1 MEMEGDMIEII
12 CDSDDD
18 NKSKDNS
25 KKKAVI
31 RIPKNIKQ
39 IGDVSSD
46 EKIYIEDYAFSYIN
60 SIAYGFAGVEQS
72 GVLLGEYQKSSSE
85 KCLFIKGVVKAKN
98 IGQSKG
104 GLAFNENIWSGIY
117 SDIEKYFPNLEVI
130 GWFAAVP
137 GVTQERLEYLKKI
150 HLDNFAG
157 GMKTLYL
164 VDTYEKT
171 ENFYLYE
178 SGKLKK
184 QSGYV
189 CYYERNYE
197 MQEYMMEKRG
207 RRSVESRENDKVMQS
222 IRDIINNKEQYKHKK
237 KSINVGYV
245 AGSILAVI
253 VLVMGINL
261 MNSYEKMKKFDNS
274 LTNIANQISDIN
286 KDDTENAKD
295 AASSEIVPVNKLAGD
310 VYPTTQED
318 SSNANQDQNQTQ
330 NSEIDSQS
338 NNQTDNTDN
347 NQITVENNTQQ
358 ANSQNN
364 SNIQDKSDDSQ
375 STVSQDVSSDDNSK
389 AQNVNTEPSYATYI
403 VKKGDTIMSIC
414 KNYYGTIK
422 KYDEVAALNN
432 IDDVNKLYIGQEI
445 KLP

>member
-1 MEMEGDMIEII
+1 MIEII
-12 CDSDDD
+12 CDGGDD
-18 NKSKDNS
+18 NKSKNNS
-25 KKKAVI
+25 KTKTVI
-31 RIPKNIKQ
+31 RTPKNIKQ

-60 SIAYGFAGVEQS
+60 SLAYGLSGIEQS
-72 GVLLGEYQKSSSE
+72 GVLLGEYQKSKSQ

-98 IGQSKG
+98 IGQPKG

-150 HLDNFAG
+150 HLENFAG

-207 RRSVESRENDKVMQS
+207 RRSVESREKDKVMQS
-222 IRDIINNKEQYKHKK
+222 IRDIINNKEQYKHQKEK
-237 KSINVGYV
+237 KSINTIHV
-245 AGSILAVI
+245 AGSIMAVI
-253 VLVMGINL
+253 VLVIAINF
-261 MNSYEKMKKFDNS
+261 MNSYDRMKKLDSS
-274 LTNIANQISDIN
+274 LTNIANQISDMS
-286 KDDTENAKD
+286 KEDTENAKD
-295 AASSEIVPVNKLAGD
+295 AASSEIVPVNKLSGD
-310 VYPTTQED
+310 VYPTQQQDDNQGEAESDSEDITD
-318 SSNANQDQNQTQ
+318 SSENIDNTENQSNS
-330 NSEIDSQS
+330 NSEASTDSTKS
-338 NNQTDNTDN
+338 TS
-347 NQITVENNTQQ
+347 ENNTQS
-358 ANSQNN
+358 ANSDNN
-364 SNIQDKSDDSQ
+364 SNVQ
-375 STVSQDVSSDDNSK
+375 DDNSK
-389 AQNVNTEPSYATYI
+389 AQNTNAEPSYATYI

>member
-1 MEMEGDMIEII
+1 MIEII
-12 CDSDDD
+12 CDSGDD
-18 NKSKDNS
+18 NKSKNDS
-25 KKKAVI
+25 RKKAVI
-31 RIPKNIKQ
+31 RTPKNIKQ

-60 SIAYGFAGVEQS
+60 SLAYGLAGIEQS
-72 GVLLGEYQKSSSE
+72 GVLLGECQKSASE

-98 IGQSKG
+98 FGQTKSG
-104 GLAFNENIWSGIY
+104 IVFNENIWSGIY

-130 GWFAAVP
+130 GWFASIP

-150 HLDNFAG
+150 HLDNFSG

-164 VDTYEKT
+164 VDTHEKT

-207 RRSVESRENDKVMQS
+207 RRSIESNDKDKVMQS
-222 IRDIINNKEQYKHKK
+222 IREIINNKEQYKHKK
-237 KSINVGYV
+237 KDINIVYV

-253 VLVMGINL
+253 VLVIAINL
-261 MNSYEKMKKFDNS
+261 MNSYERMKKFDNS
-274 LTNIANQISDIN
+274 LTNIASQISDIS

-295 AASSEIVPVNKLAGD
+295 AASSEIVPVNKLSGD

-318 SSNANQDQNQTQ
+318 SEQQDQDTNSIESQVNNETLSQDSTQ
-330 NSEIDSQS
+330 VTI
-338 NNQTDNTDN
+338 
-347 NQITVENNTQQ
+347 ENDTQQ
-358 ANSQNN
+358 ANSDN
-364 SNIQDKSDDSQ
+364 SNIQDNSAESQ
-375 STVSQDVSSDDNSK
+375 NTISQTVSSDDSSNT
-389 AQNVNTEPSYATYI
+389 QNVNAEPSYATYI

-414 KNYYGTIK
+414 KKYYGTIK

-432 IDDVNKLYIGQEI
+432 IDDVNKLYVGQEI